1 MRNFRR
7 VLSLCLVCCL
17 LANIFPVSAINLP
30 DAMDLLDENEELVL
44 SSEAVSYAP
53 ADIASGTCGDNLTWT
68 LTTDGTLTIVGTGAM
83 NDYSYYTSPWYDHC
97 EAITSVVIEPGVT
110 SVGTFAFYNCSE
122 LMNAEIPDSVLSI
135 GNYAFSVCTSLS
147 NIYIPEGV
155 TSIGAQAFVSCSG
168 LESISLPDSIT
179 FIDALAFGAC
189 TSLSSIQIPN
199 GMTRL
204 SYTLFDGCTA
214 LVSVTIPASITVI
227 GEAAFRGCEKLKD
240 IHYLGS
246 DTQWESLSIQ
256 GDNDFLLSAD
266 MHYSRIDA
274 AGIVLDRSA
283 LTLAPEET
291 ATLTA
296 TVYPENATD
305 KSVTWTSSDESI
317 ATVANGVVTAVAE
330 GETVITAAT
339 ANNVYTVSCDVTI
352 ISSVVD
358 DGNVVASGTCGSN
371 VTWELRDTNILTIRG
386 TGAMTDYTSVSFAPW
401 YAKRDS
407 IVTVVIEPGVT
418 RIGGFAFYECANLES
433 VVIPDS
439 MTAIGNCAFEDCS
452 ALTTINLP
460 DRMDTMGSS
469 VFNGCGKLTNINIPD
484 GVTDIG
490 GYMFMDC
497 ISLESAKIP
506 DSVTGIGGYAFYN
519 CGKLTAVDIPNDV
532 FRIGGYAFFD
542 CSSLTEIE
550 IPDGVQNIDQSTFA
564 GCTSLTNI
572 RIPYSVVAIGDQA
585 FINCGLESIEIPDS
599 IEVIGSNAFS
609 GCANLE
615 SIEIPAGVLKL
626 SFGVFMNCSKL
637 ASIHIPIS
645 VVQVDKNA
653 FLGCMGLTDVYY
665 EGTQAEWS
673 EIAIG
678 ENNSEL
684 ISASIHCESVGTIR
698 YTPLLK
704 KTGDFSWSTE
714 IEGGDPKD
722 WTFSYNYDESWF
734 LNGSDIYQ
742 HDLTKM
748 SIRLAMAAF
757 GTHDGAS
764 ANSERNIKSLLMDL
778 GFQKPAYHYPEP
790 RYDVFGDDD
799 SIGYAIAA
807 KNLVKNG
814 EDFTIIVVT
823 LRGGGYGVEWG
834 PNFKLG
840 LGSTHRGFAVARDQ
854 VLQGIQNYIDK
865 YADQFSS
872 NCKVWITG
880 YSRGAATTNLVAK
893 ELIDGYLNGVDL
905 DAEDIYAFCFE
916 CPQNTRAS
924 DVSSGKYQ
932 NIINI
937 VNPVDFVTKVAMTRW
952 GYSRYGTTLFLP
964 YAEGTDRYLALANPM
979 YLYLY
984 EVGTKNGFSNMR
996 ERVGADQQQTSIL
1009 DCFMDHLAAAFDC
1022 PLAYVG
1028 TGNQVTLI
1036 DLAAKTL
1043 GGKGVDWLVF
1053 LEGLLNLNE
1062 LIREYFILHPY
1073 NTGQWT
1079 ALLIKNEFQSG
1090 HYAELC
1096 MAWLDQLDGDIE
1108 SFANKTYRRVFVNC
1122 PVNVAVYNSNGK
1134 LVAQILDDV
1143 IQEIDGGLVAYIDD
1157 NGQKVIALPNDEEYT
1172 IDMLATDHGTV
1183 TYSVTEYN
1191 IDNGNTEKVV
1201 GYYEIEVEQDDELHG
1216 IVENLSETSDAEY
1229 SLFLGEEEL
1238 SATISQTG
1246 DEIREYTIVVN
1257 ASGNGTSIGGGTY
1270 INGEFAR
1277 VTATAD
1283 EGYAFTGWYVND
1295 VLVSTDEDY
1304 RFLVESD
1311 VTITGVFT
1319 EIMTSAT
1326 GVTLNK
1332 NSVTLTEFGATE
1344 TLIATVAPAEAT
1356 NKTVIWTSGD
1366 PAVATVSNTGV
1377 VTAVANGTAT
1387 ITATTMDGG
1396 FTASC
1401 NITVDISTEP
1411 DIPDIPDFPF
1421 TPSYTVSV
1429 SDAIIHGKVYL
1440 STTNCIAGSVV
1451 TIKTVPDEGY
1461 ELDTLIVKDQNG
1473 NDVEV
1478 IAQGNDKYVFKMPAG
1493 EVTIQATFKSIAV
1506 QWVNPFADVKE
1517 TAWYYDAVRFVVQNG
1532 IMNGTGDQKF
1542 GPESTT
1548 TRAMVWTMLARL
1560 SGEDTN
1566 GGTTWY
1572 EKGRIW
1578 AMENGISDG
1587 TNADGDIT
1595 REQLVVMLWRLSGS
1609 PKPVDSSLAAL
1620 SNYTDGEDIS
1630 SYAQQAMAWAISKG
1644 IINGMGDGTLA
1655 PSGNAT
1661 RAQVA
1666 QILMNFMR

>member
-339 ANNVYTVSCDVTI
+339 ANNVYTVLCDVTV

-418 RIGGFAFYECANLES
+418 RIGGFAFYECANLGS

-439 MTAIGNCAFEDCS
+439 VTAIGNCAFEDCS

-497 ISLESAKIP
+497 ISLESVEIP

-532 FRIGGYAFFD
+532 FRIGGFAFFG

-572 RIPYSVVAIGDQA
+572 RIPYGVVAIGDQA

-599 IEVIGSNAFS
+599 IEVIDSNAFS

-645 VVQVDKNA
+645 VVRVDKNA

-684 ISASIHCESVGTIR
+684 TAASIHCESVGTIR
-698 YTPLLK
+698 YAPLLK
-704 KTGDFSWSTE
+704 KMGEFSWSTGF
-714 IEGGDPKD
+714 EGGAIPD
-722 WTFSYNYDESWF
+722 WTFIYNYDESWF
-734 LNGSDIYQ
+734 LSESSVYQ
-742 HDLTKM
+742 HELTKM
-748 SIRLAMAAF
+748 SICLAMSAYGACE
-757 GTHDGAS
+757 DGKTYT
-764 ANSERNIKSLLMDL
+764 ERNIKALLSDL
-778 GFQKPAYHYPEP
+778 NFENPVYVYPEP
-790 RYDVFGDDD
+790 RYDLYGDDD
-799 SIGYAIAA
+799 TIGYAIAA
-807 KNLVKNG
+807 KNVVVDDGENFSLV
-814 EDFTIIVVT
+814 VVT
-823 LRGGGYGVEWG
+823 VRGGGYGVEWG
-834 PNFKLG
+834 PNFKIG
-840 LGSTHRGFAVARDQ
+840 QGYTHRGFARARDQ
-854 VLQGIQNYIDK
+854 VLEGIENYFAK
-865 YADQFSS
+865 YGEKLFS
-872 NCKVWITG
+872 NCKIWITG
-880 YSRGAATTNLVAK
+880 YSRGAATANLVAK
-893 ELIDGYLNGVDL
+893 ELIDGYFVDVSF
-905 DAEDIYAFCFE
+905 DPEDIYAFCFE
-916 CPQNTRAS
+916 CPQNSRAD
-924 DVSSGKYQ
+924 DVSDEKYK

-937 VNPVDFVTKVAMTRW
+937 ANPVDFVTKVAMSAW
-952 GYSRYGTTLFLP
+952 GYGRYGTTLFLP
-964 YAEGTDRYLALANPM
+964 YPEGDKSFNDLYDVMKAHYRYAIGERNDYHGQILTGDEVVLQSIILDRFMNCLADAFISPESYVKSGNQLSLVDIAAKALGGGGIDGEMFINAVFSIPDLAVLLNKYEYTTATTLAL
-979 YLYLY
+979 
-984 EVGTKNGFSNMR
+984 
-996 ERVGADQQQTSIL
+996 
-1009 DCFMDHLAAAFDC
+1009 
-1022 PLAYVG
+1022 
-1028 TGNQVTLI
+1028 
-1036 DLAAKTL
+1036 
-1043 GGKGVDWLVF
+1043 
-1053 LEGLLNLNE
+1053 
-1062 LIREYFILHPY
+1062 FI
-1073 NTGQWT
+1073 
-1079 ALLIKNEFQSG
+1079 SG
-1090 HYAELC
+1090 SAIQAHYAELC
-1096 MAWLDQLDGDIE
+1096 LAWLNILDGDVEI
-1108 SFANKTYRRVFVNC
+1108 FADKTYRRVFVNC
-1122 PVNVAVYNSNGK
+1122 PVNVTVRDSNDRI
-1134 LVAQILDDV
+1134 VAQILDDI
-1143 IQEIDGGLVAYIDD
+1143 IQEIDGGLVTYIDD

-1191 IDNGNTEKVV
+1191 IDNCTTEKVV
-1201 GYYEIEVEQDDELHG
+1201 GYYEVEIEQGDQLLGV
-1216 IVENLSETSDAEY
+1216 VENLSMESDAQYPLYVDDQMLEATVNQTGDSVKECIVAVHASGEGYAYGGGTFVNGEFAKVTATANSGYAFDGWYINDILVSSDAEY
-1229 SLFLGEEEL
+1229 RF
-1238 SATISQTG
+1238 
-1246 DEIREYTIVVN
+1246 
-1257 ASGNGTSIGGGTY
+1257 
-1270 INGEFAR
+1270 
-1277 VTATAD
+1277 
-1283 EGYAFTGWYVND
+1283 
-1295 VLVSTDEDY
+1295 LVSTD
-1304 RFLVESD
+1304 
-1311 VTITGVFT
+1311 VTITAKFT
-1319 EIMTSAT
+1319 E
-1326 GVTLNK
+1326 
-1332 NSVTLTEFGATE
+1332 E
-1344 TLIATVAPAEAT
+1344 TTP
-1356 NKTVIWTSGD
+1356 
-1366 PAVATVSNTGV
+1366 
-1377 VTAVANGTAT
+1377 
-1387 ITATTMDGG
+1387 
-1396 FTASC
+1396 
-1401 NITVDISTEP
+1401 TEP
-1411 DIPDIPDFPF
+1411 NTPEIPDFPF
-1421 TPSYTVSV
+1421 TPSYNISV

-1461 ELDTLIVKDQNG
+1461 ELDALIVKDQRG

-1493 EVTIQATFKSIAV
+1493 EVTIQATFKAIAV

-1542 GPESTT
+1542 DPESTT

-1572 EKGRIW
+1572 EKGRVW

-1587 TNADGDIT
+1587 TNADGDIA

-1644 IINGMGDGTLA
+1644 IINGMGDGTLV
-1655 PSGNAT
+1655 PGGNAT

-1666 QILMNFMR
+1666 RILMNFMR